1 MDWKSNQVLDEEL
14 DEIMNSEAAFDTN
27 LNDAEI
33 PRALAKSQTLQTS
46 NSHPSHRDD
55 LALLHRSGFEMS
67 QRPRSLAVPW
77 MTTANSAQQAP
88 PSPVMSMNPHAAYMS
103 KIIPNAVM
111 PPSVE
116 VLEIQ
121 RGKSRNSLKTVS
133 KSSLLLASP
142 SGSRA
147 SSRASSCRAPS
158 YRASSSRASTLSSAS
173 QHKAHYQSDSS
184 GWSRS
189 ESSETLV
196 SDSSTIS
203 SSTTPQQK
211 SSADER
217 SATRNSSPMVDKVRI
232 HSSVSKASKVTSNGK
247 TEGSFTRSLSVMKS
261 KRAPPPPSRSYS
273 LHNRMKRRS
282 RDLSEIKGSSKES
295 SPQSSVCSGK
305 KTVKSKPGEM
315 KDAVL
320 PPVSTGVADS
330 PGYSAD
336 TSSLDDSTG
345 SVSVSPLKS
354 QPQAPEKADTLKN
367 DTVNKEEQTAEDTTS
382 ELQPQQENAVKKT
395 ASPSSGYSSQAG
407 TPTQPSK
414 QPHSSS
420 PKHKRGFFF
429 KLQNLFPGSS
439 QATSSVPHPEVPESK
454 NPTQASD
461 PQPSSKVETGN
472 ASPSVRVLRE
482 LFNIPPPPKV
492 HAPPPP
498 PPEVW
503 AHNKRT
509 FELLLG
515 PPAPDDTYAA
525 VKKNPKDRRPQRPS
539 PSVSV
544 KSGLTESEKK
554 SQMIS
559 AEMINGV
566 LSSMVLKK
574 VKESGQSQK
583 ENKERLTYDENCE
596 KVKGKSKVMEKEEL
610 LSGSVLVNG
619 MSVEVIEQV
628 HERLAATQE
637 ETGTSVFVA
646 PSPSLPPPAHRVPL
660 PPTTETPPVDPPGV
674 PSVPT
679 TSPAVSSPVESL
691 WPPPP
696 PPIDQATETL
706 LIRQDVMDFP
716 LPPPPLLSEEVLVI
730 PDSVPPV
737 EVRLDTSVSPVAIV
751 QGSPNRQI
759 ESATSI
765 PSVVS
770 AEACKITPEIAPL
783 KNKVVIAPKPNPPRN
798 KFIPSMPQGFPPPPQ
813 SIPPPPPFSAPRLP
827 VNLPANPLLS
837 QGFLPPL
844 VEEVSTPPEH
854 LVCPPQGPPQ
864 KDLLPSALK
873 LSPPKSIPPP
883 PETKA
888 IVSATESV
896 PPPPASVS
904 EILLTPEKTAPCTDK
919 SHQAAPDFPPPTPVL
934 NPITTPLEA
943 PPMAT
948 EHAPEPVVTQ
958 SLPSPLP
965 APTPILTLITKP
977 QEDPPMATEHA
988 PEPVVTQS
996 LPSPLPAPTP
1006 ILTLITKPQEDPPMA
1021 TEHAPEPVVTHSLP
1035 SPPPPQAPT
1044 DSSQQHCK
1052 ETKENQSKE
1061 QNATVCEVS
1070 PSIVTTII
1078 QQSVKL
1084 ESVNKRPEP
1093 IKAQDLVQPDVV
1105 IEAQQPISQGALE
1118 SQTVVPKQ
1126 APSQPMIISKA
1137 QELVQADVVIEAQSL
1152 PSPPPLQTPT
1162 DSSHKNCEETP
1173 VNQSKEQNA
1182 TVDEVATSVVTAVIQ
1197 PSVKLQ
1203 PVNNSPEPNNAQE
1216 CVQTDVVI
1224 EAQSLPSPPPLQT
1237 PTDSSHKNC
1246 EEAPVNQSKEQNAT
1260 FDEVATSVVT
1270 AAIQPSVKLPSVS
1283 NSPETNIAQL
1293 VQTDVVTDVVIEAQQ
1308 PISQGALESE
1318 AVVSKQAPSQPLNI
1332 GKAQDLVQPDV
1343 VIEAQQPIS
1352 QGVLETVVSK
1362 QAPSQP
1368 VNIPSLSVQA
1378 PQVPSNTTQT
1388 GTTEGKTM
1396 ESISPPAQEE
1406 TTSSVTPSPVPPV
1419 KQESTDSSPE
1429 ATNDQCTQV
1438 QSEVILRVQQPK
1450 KQLQTQSSSG
1460 EAPQKPIR
1468 RSLIMLS
1475 PPSISPPIEV
1485 IPQATVPKSLSVEVM
1500 HTSPAVPPSPTKRS
1514 PPVHTLSPSMNLQE
1528 AIRLRTAARTK
1539 SPTSPRG
1546 PKSPF
1551 GGDIHKSP
1559 SSMASFIFSKSN
1571 RKLETAPLPEAQL
1584 KFQKNVVAEL
1594 STVSKPVKEAAL
1606 EEKKGVKVPP
1616 PVAKKPKV
1624 QAKDTG
1630 NNVETE

>member
-1 MDWKSNQVLDEEL
+1 MVLLLKNNNRNNVYCFPIIFKRKAVAKQGEEDKTPAPPLIQENIFIETSRPKYVEDLHNEAQEGLKLLQQEETSNGVEYRDDESSISTVTTQQEEDGQGFLSDSTIADTSSIVSSQSTVSSRSSRSGITRQGSTFRPLNSGKKPEKAKNRRRHRRTVMGIPQHVQRELGLDRMDWKSNQVLDEEL
-14 DEIMNSEAAFDTN
+14 DEIMNSEATVVS

-77 MTTANSAQQAP
+77 MTTANSAQQGP

-121 RGKSRNSLKTVS
+121 RGRSRNSLKTVS

-232 HSSVSKASKVTSNGK
+232 HSSVSKASKATSNGK

-305 KTVKSKPGEM
+305 KIVKSKPGEM

-320 PPVSTGVADS
+320 PPMSAGVADS

-367 DTVNKEEQTAEDTTS
+367 DTAKKEEPTAKDTTS
-382 ELQPQQENAVKKT
+382 ELQPQQENALKKT

-420 PKHKRGFFF
+420 PKHKRSFFF
-429 KLQNLFPGSS
+429 KLQSLFPGSS
-439 QATSSVPHPEVPESK
+439 QATSPVPHPEVPESK
-454 NPTQASD
+454 NPTQVSD

-525 VKKNPKDRRPQRPS
+525 VKKNPKDKRPQRPS

-554 SQMIS
+554 SQIIS

-596 KVKGKSKVMEKEEL
+596 KVKGKSKVTEKEEL

-619 MSVEVIEQV
+619 MFVEVIEQV

-646 PSPSLPPPAHRVPL
+646 PSSSLPPPAHRVPL
-660 PPTTETPPVDPPGV
+660 PPTTETPPADPPGV

-679 TSPAVSSPVESL
+679 TRPAVSSPVESL

-716 LPPPPLLSEEVLVI
+716 LPPPPLLSEELLVI

-765 PSVVS
+765 PTSVVS
-770 AEACKITPEIAPL
+770 AEARKITPEIAPL
-783 KNKVVIAPKPNPPRN
+783 KSKVVIIGPKPNPPRN

-844 VEEVSTPPEH
+844 VEEVSTSPEH

-919 SHQAAPDFPPPTPVL
+919 SHQAVPDLPSPTPVL
-934 NPITTPLEA
+934 NLIPTPLEA

-977 QEDPPMATEHA
+977 QEA
-988 PEPVVTQS
+988 
-996 LPSPLPAPTP
+996 
-1006 ILTLITKPQEDPPMA
+1006 PPMA

-1044 DSSQQHCK
+1044 NSSQQHCI

-1061 QNATVCEVS
+1061 QNATVGEVS

-1084 ESVNKRPEP
+1084 QSVNKRPEP

-1137 QELVQADVVIEAQSL
+1137 QELVQADVVIEAQSSS
-1152 PSPPPLQTPT
+1152 SPPPLQTPT

-1203 PVNNSPEPNNAQE
+1203 PVNNSPEPNNAQQL
-1216 CVQTDVVI
+1216 VQTDVVI

-1246 EEAPVNQSKEQNAT
+1246 EEAPVNQSKEQIAT

-1270 AAIQPSVKLPSVS
+1270 AIIQPSVKLPSVS
-1283 NSPETNIAQL
+1283 NSPETNKAQKL
-1293 VQTDVVTDVVIEAQQ
+1293 VQTETETVVTDVVIEAQQ

-1332 GKAQDLVQPDV
+1332 GKTQDLVQPDV

-1362 QAPSQP
+1362 QA
-1368 VNIPSLSVQA
+1368 SLTAREHSLTV
-1378 PQVPSNTTQT
+1378 
-1388 GTTEGKTM
+1388 
-1396 ESISPPAQEE
+1396 
-1406 TTSSVTPSPVPPV
+1406 
-1419 KQESTDSSPE
+1419 
-1429 ATNDQCTQV
+1429 
-1438 QSEVILRVQQPK
+1438 
-1450 KQLQTQSSSG
+1450 SSSTTG
-1460 EAPQKPIR
+1460 
-1468 RSLIMLS
+1468 
-1475 PPSISPPIEV
+1475 
-1485 IPQATVPKSLSVEVM
+1485 
-1500 HTSPAVPPSPTKRS
+1500 
-1514 PPVHTLSPSMNLQE
+1514 
-1528 AIRLRTAARTK
+1528 
-1539 SPTSPRG
+1539 
-1546 PKSPF
+1546 
-1551 GGDIHKSP
+1551 
-1559 SSMASFIFSKSN
+1559 SF
-1571 RKLETAPLPEAQL
+1571 
-1584 KFQKNVVAEL
+1584 
-1594 STVSKPVKEAAL
+1594 
-1606 EEKKGVKVPP
+1606 
-1616 PVAKKPKV
+1616 
-1624 QAKDTG
+1624 
-1630 NNVETE
+1630 